1 MDAVR
6 RMGKDVYLNTSE
18 MVGVKRKKPFTKRK
32 EIHKIFQIIFEK
44 RLTTVQF

>member
-18 MVGVKRKKPFTKRK
+18 ITDAKSVKKPFTKRK
-32 EIHKIFQIIFEK
+32 EIHKFFSDY
-44 RLTTVQF
+44 F